1 MPATSDFRALGTG
14 VRVITLE
21 PETLEA
27 ATAAVEQVLREV
39 DLTCSRFRSDSEVT
53 LLNQAAGMP
62 VRVSPLLL
70 QAIDTALRVSRMTGG
85 AVDPTVGA
93 AMRVIGYDRDFA
105 RLPADGGSTVAIR
118 PVPGYERIQLDRHA
132 SCVMLPPEVEIDLG
146 ATAKALAADLCAKA
160 ALTSGASGILVS
172 LGGDIA
178 VAGDAPDGGWPILI
192 AEDHAAP
199 ASHGG
204 EVIALKAGAVATSST
219 TVRRWRQGGQARHH
233 IVDPATGA
241 PARVH
246 WRTVS
251 VVAASCVDANAAATA
266 SIVWGQAALAW
277 LERNRLA
284 ARLVA
289 ANADVTRLNR
299 WPRAEVAA

>member
-1 MPATSDFRALGTG
+1 MLATSDFPALGTG
-14 VRVITLE
+14 ARVITLE
-21 PETLEA
+21 PQTLEA
-27 ATAAVEQVLREV
+27 ATAAVERVLREV

-53 LLNQAAGMP
+53 RLNQAAGVP
-62 VRVSPLLL
+62 TRVSPLLFL
-70 QAIDTALRVSRMTGG
+70 AIETALRVSRMTAG

-93 AMRVIGYDRDFA
+93 AMRIIGYDRDFA
-105 RLPADGGSTVAIR
+105 RLPADGAFTVAIR
-118 PVPGYERIQLDRHA
+118 PVPGYERIRLDRLSSA
-132 SCVMLPPEVEIDLG
+132 VTLQPEVEIDLG
-146 ATAKALAADLCAKA
+146 ATAKALAADLCAA
-160 ALTSGASGILVS
+160 AGIAAGASGILVS

-178 VAGDAPDGGWPILI
+178 VAGEVPTDGWPILI

-199 ASHGG
+199 ADAGG
-204 EVIALKAGAVATSST
+204 EVIAITAGAVATSST
-219 TVRRWRQGGQARHH
+219 TVRRWRQGGQPRHH

-266 SIVWGQAALAW
+266 SIVWGEAAVTW
-277 LERNRLA
+277 LEENGLA

-289 ANADVTRLNR
+289 ANGEVNRLNG
-299 WPRAEVAA
+299 WPRATVGG

>member
-1 MPATSDFRALGTG
+1 MLATSDFRALGTG

-21 PETLEA
+21 PQSLAA
-27 ATAAVEQVLREV
+27 ATIAVERVLGEI
-39 DLTCSRFRSDSEVT
+39 DETCSRFRSDSEVRR
-53 LLNQAAGMP
+53 LNQAAGVP
-62 VRVSPLLL
+62 TRVSALLF

-93 AMRVIGYDRDFA
+93 AMRIIGYDRDFA
-105 RLPADGGSTVAIR
+105 MLPADGSFSVAVR

-132 SCVMLPPEVEIDLG
+132 STVTLQPEVEIDLG
-146 ATAKALAADLCAKA
+146 ATAKALAADLCAEA
-160 ALTSGASGILVS
+160 ALAVGASGILVS

-192 AEDHAAP
+192 AEDHATQADL
-199 ASHGG
+199 GG
-204 EVIALKAGAVATSST
+204 EVIALNAGAIATSST
-219 TVRRWRQGGQARHH
+219 TVRRWRQGGEPRHH

-246 WRTVS
+246 WRTAS
-251 VVAASCVDANAAATA
+251 VVAASCVDAKAAATA
-266 SIVWGQAALAW
+266 SIVWGQAAVAW

-284 ARLVA
+284 ARLIA
-289 ANADVTRLNR
+289 ANGDVTRLSG
-299 WPRAEVAA
+299 WPLAVVAV